1 MTRQRLRIAGII
13 FGVATTTALGGRHT
27 WDVNEVF
34 SNADGSIQF
43 VELREG
49 NGTPNEINLSG
60 QAVTSDVAGQS
71 FVIPSNVV
79 APTSNKHLLLATA
92 SFAALP
98 GAPTPDHIIPPGSLP
113 FFTLSGDTVRFAI
126 YDAFTFGAVPT
137 DGIMSMNDGGVV
149 AANSPTNYA
158 GATGSVDASG
168 GSVPGDFDDD
178 GDVDLVDF
186 EQYVDCHAGPG
197 AAPAPTAGGVT
208 SQDCIDAFD
217 RDADTDV
224 DSGDFQEFQTGF
236 TGPLP

>member
-1 MTRQRLRIAGII
+1 MTRQPLRIAGII
-13 FGVATTTALGGRHT
+13 FGVAATTALGGRHT

-43 VELREG
+43 VELREA
-49 NGTPNEINLSG
+49 NGTPGETGVGG
-60 QAVTSDVAGQS
+60 QVVSSDVAGKM
-71 FVIPSNVV
+71 FTIPSNVV
-79 APTSNKHLLLATA
+79 APTTNKHLLLATA

-113 FFTLSGDTVRFAI
+113 FFSLSGDTVRYGAF
-126 YDAFTFGAVPT
+126 DALSFGAVPT
-137 DGIMSMNDGGVV
+137 DGVMSMNDGGIV

-158 GATGSVDASG
+158 GDTGSVDASG
-168 GSVPGDFDDD
+168 ASVPGDFDGD

-197 AAPAPTAGGVT
+197 AAPAPSAGGVT

-217 RDADTDV
+217 RNADDDV
-224 DSGDFQEFQTGF
+224 DAGDFQEFQTGF